1 MDIFFSI
8 NTPLNPLSRG
18 ETVLFPPREG
28 RRGGSKQSQNHAQ
41 KRLKLTAKRVDGNSQ
56 LAIPS
61 IELTKTNH
69 VNFDKMEM
77 RNSYSPMVKLLNIS
91 L

>member
-18 ETVLFPPREG
+18 ETVLSPPREG

-41 KRLKLTAKRVDGNSQ
+41 KRLKLTAKRVF
-56 LAIPS
+56 S
-61 IELTKTNH
+61 IKNLVDHYDPENKDITIQPFLGYL
-69 VNFDKMEM
+69 M
-77 RNSYSPMVKLLNIS
+77 LLEES
-91 L
+91 EGSTFTC